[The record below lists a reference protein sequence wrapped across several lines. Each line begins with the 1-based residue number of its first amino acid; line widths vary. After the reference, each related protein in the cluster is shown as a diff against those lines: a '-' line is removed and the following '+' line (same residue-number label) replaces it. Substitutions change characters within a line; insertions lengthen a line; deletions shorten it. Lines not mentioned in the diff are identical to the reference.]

1 VKDWSFNAIGE
12 MSRMLKCLTCAC
24 ILLLFSGSV
33 AAESTLEAIKERGV
47 LRHIAVPYANFNTGE
62 GSGFSIELVK
72 LFADYLGV
80 GYATVTASWDNVISY
95 LTGLEFQVS
104 GNEVVITGKTEV
116 KGDLICTGL
125 TVLPW
130 RKKLVL
136 FSDPVFPTQVW
147 LVTPASSP
155 LNPIVPTKNEDKDV
169 EQVKKLIGGLEIL
182 GKKNTCLDPYLYGL
196 DKFRAKIR
204 FFDGALNDLAGAVFN
219 GLGDATILDVPD
231 ALIALKKWPGKVKVI
246 GPVSKRQV
254 MACAFRKD
262 SQDLLTEFNKFL
274 AKIKS
279 DGTYIG
285 LVKKYYPLAPHF
297 FPDFFV
303 KVKK

>member
-1 VKDWSFNAIGE
+1 MKDWSFGYI
-12 MSRMLKCLTCAC
+12 RMLRCLMCVS
-24 ILLLFSGSV
+24 ILLFSETV

-47 LRHIAVPYANFNTGE
+47 LKHIAVPYANFNTGD

-72 LFADYLGV
+72 LFANYLGV
-80 GYATVTASWDNVISY
+80 RYVTVITSWNNVIPY
-95 LTGLEFQVS
+95 LTGLEFKVS
-104 GNEVVITGKTEV
+104 GNKVIVTGKTKI
-116 KGDLICTGL
+116 KGDLVCTGL

-130 RKKLVL
+130 REKHVL

-147 LVTPASSP
+147 LVTTASFP
-155 LNPIVPTKNEDKDV
+155 LNPIVPTKDEDKDV
-169 EQVKKLIGGLEIL
+169 EQVKKLVRNLKIL
-182 GKKNTCLDPYLYGL
+182 GKKNTCLDPYLYEL
-196 DKFRAKIR
+196 DKFGAKIK
-204 FFDGALNDLAGAVFN
+204 FFDGALNDLVGAVFN

-246 GPVSKRQV
+246 GPISRRQV

-262 SQDLLTEFNKFL
+262 SQDLLAEFNKFL
-274 AKIKS
+274 AEIKS
-279 DGTYIG
+279 NGTYIK

-303 KVKK
+303 RYGNEVSTF